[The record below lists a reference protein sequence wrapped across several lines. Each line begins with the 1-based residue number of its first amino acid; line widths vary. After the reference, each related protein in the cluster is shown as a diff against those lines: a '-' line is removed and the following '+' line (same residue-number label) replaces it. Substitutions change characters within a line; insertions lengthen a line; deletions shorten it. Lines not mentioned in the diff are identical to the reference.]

1 MGKRVPFTLVVLP
14 VAKAELDA
22 LRVFEHRRVA
32 DAIDANLL
40 YDPLLG
46 SRKRKSLGELTAA
59 FEYDPPLWEL
69 KVGEIRV
76 FYSVNEATRKV
87 LVHSVRRKPPH
98 KTTEEVVR

>member
-1 MGKRVPFTLVVLP
+1 LGKRVPFTLVVRP
-14 VAKAELDA
+14 VAKAELED
-22 LRVFEHRRVA
+22 LRVFEHRRVV

-40 YDPLLG
+40 FDPLLE
-46 SRKRKSLGELTAA
+46 SRRRKNLGKLSAG

-76 FYSVNEATRKV
+76 FYSVDEPRRTV
-87 LVHSVRRKPPH
+87 FIQSVRRKPPD